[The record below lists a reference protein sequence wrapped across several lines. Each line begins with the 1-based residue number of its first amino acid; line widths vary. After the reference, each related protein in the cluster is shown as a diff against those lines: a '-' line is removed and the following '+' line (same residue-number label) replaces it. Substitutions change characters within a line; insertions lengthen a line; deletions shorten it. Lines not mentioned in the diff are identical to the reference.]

1 MCKLTH
7 GFWIVV
13 TPNLDTTQIVFE
25 INGCIMYWLLA
36 AAAAA
41 AAKCLIAAK
50 NTDLL
55 IQLFKTV

>member
-25 INGCIMYWLLA
+25 INGCIMYLLLA
-36 AAAAA
+36 AAA
-41 AAKCLIAAK
+41 KSLIAAT